1 MNQEIIKE
9 IKGSVK
15 EIISAQETQKKVVG
29 GGRGGG
35 KSSVNKTM
43 ATIDKNDAK
52 FAQTPPSTCDIQMNK
67 VREYSEIK

>member
-15 EIISAQETQKKVVG
+15 EIISAQETQKKTVS

-35 KSSVNKTM
+35 KNSVNKTM

-52 FAQTPPSTCDIQMNK
+52 FAQSPPSTCDIQMSQ
-67 VREYSEIK
+67 VRGHSKIM